1 SKKNQGSVFA
11 GIVQH
16 KLRSTSNWHRSV
28 LEQMSA
34 KSEGCNSRRTA
45 NHASV
50 LVLLSLTGVSISNL
64 SNSRIRALP
73 RTLRHG
79 LVGTRKTSQT
89 LFKMALSNRRAFL
102 DDSKPE

>member
-1 SKKNQGSVFA
+1 CYRRISKKNQGSVFA

-34 KSEGCNSRRTA
+34 KSEGCNSRRTE
-45 NHASV
+45 NHDAV
-50 LVLLSLTGVSISNL
+50 LALLSLTGASISNL
-64 SNSRIRALP
+64 STSRLRALP
-73 RTLRHG
+73 GTRGLC

-89 LFKMALSNRRAFL
+89 LVKKVRCN
-102 DDSKPE
+102 K

>member
-1 SKKNQGSVFA
+1 MPPPPPRSTLFPYTTLFRSQQCYRRISKKNQGSVFA

-45 NHASV
+45 NHDSV
-50 LVLLSLTGVSISNL
+50 SVLLSLTGVSISNL
-64 SNSRIRALP
+64 SNSRIRAQI
-73 RTLRHG
+73 G
-79 LVGTRKTSQT
+79 
-89 LFKMALSNRRAFL
+89 RA
-102 DDSKPE
+102 S

>member
-1 SKKNQGSVFA
+1 RRISKKNQGSVFS

-45 NHASV
+45 NHDSV
-50 LVLLSLTGVSISNL
+50 SVLLSLTGASISNP
-64 SNSRIRALP
+64 SSGRTQAQRGIRL
-73 RTLRHG
+73 LCS
-79 LVGTRKTSQT
+79 VGTRKTSQT
-89 LFKMALSNRRAFL
+89 LFKKARSNR
-102 DDSKPE
+102 